1 MGVKIIADSGSTK
14 CDWAFIVQ
22 NQVHYSSSQGLNP
35 YQKSMSDIRQIISE
49 VKAEAGIILP
59 VESLHF
65 YGSGCNEAMI
75 PQMNKLLAEVFDSTA
90 IVVDSDL
97 MAAAIAA
104 YDGRKCVVSIL
115 GTGSNACEFDGNAI
129 KFVHPSL
136 GYVLG
141 DEGSGNHIG
150 RELLKS
156 YFYKTMPDALRVEFE
171 NNCNV
176 KDLSVVLERIYHK
189 SAPSS
194 YLASLAPWAI
204 RNFNQDFVIH
214 LVRNCFLDFIHVQ
227 LNAFRNTNMP
237 CHFVGSIAF
246 VFKELMEN
254 LLIENKLTP
263 GNFIKNPLQRIV
275 ERELGQNL

>member
-1 MGVKIIADSGSTK
+1 
-14 CDWAFIVQ
+14 
-22 NQVHYSSSQGLNP
+22 
-35 YQKSMSDIRQIISE
+35 
-49 VKAEAGIILP
+49 
-59 VESLHF
+59 
-65 YGSGCNEAMI
+65 
-75 PQMNKLLAEVFDSTA
+75 
-90 IVVDSDL
+90 
-97 MAAAIAA
+97 
-104 YDGRKCVVSIL
+104 
-115 GTGSNACEFDGNAI
+115 
-129 KFVHPSL
+129 
-136 GYVLG
+136 
-141 DEGSGNHIG
+141 
-150 RELLKS
+150 
-156 YFYKTMPDALRVEFE
+156 MPDALRVEFE

-246 VFKELMEN
+246 VFKELMET
-254 LLIENKLTP
+254 LLLENKLTP